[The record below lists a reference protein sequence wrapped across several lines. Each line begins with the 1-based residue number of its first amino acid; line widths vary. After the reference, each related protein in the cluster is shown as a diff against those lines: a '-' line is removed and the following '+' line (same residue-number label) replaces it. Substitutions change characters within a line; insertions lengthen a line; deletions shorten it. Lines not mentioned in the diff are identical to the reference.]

1 MMASDAP
8 PLSALEARE
17 QLNKAL
23 EKAWSRGSAES
34 SPLALVVVGFD
45 KPETAVGIGILE
57 RALRVHCART
67 HDVFLRRT
75 HDEYVAVLPD
85 TPPAGA
91 RHVGEQI
98 VDAMRAEDT
107 DHTHRVSVGVAV
119 SVPDEQQT
127 PATLLRRA
135 ETALQAARP
144 REHPPPLRR
153 RPPWPSCASCCPGRK
168 KIRTSNGGQTE
179 KVLLGPFC
187 RKPADRFRPAGC
199 FGVAEK
205 SAQFPCGLKPW

>member
-23 EKAWSRGSAES
+23 ERAWSRGSAES
-34 SPLALVVVGFD
+34 SPLALVLVGFD

-67 HDVFLRRT
+67 HDVFLRRA

-135 ETALQAARP
+135 ETALQAARD
-144 REHPPPLRR
+144 
-153 RPPWPSCASCCPGRK
+153 
-168 KIRTSNGGQTE
+168 NGGDRVTGGAAAGTSSPAPPKTALAALRE
-179 KVLLGPFC
+179 LL
-187 RKPADRFRPAGC
+187 PAKKKDPD
-199 FGVAEK
+199 
-205 SAQFPCGLKPW
+205 LKRRTD